1 MKRDPSSERDDIQ
14 EGLAERDA
22 EQRDADREVAKDI
35 ARAFG
40 ADLDGGRDD
49 EERRNWGDWLDARN
63 GWLDDDFDFHVMCEA
78 EQRSADF
85 DRYYYEVYRP
95 VFERDDHDQ

>member
-49 EERRNWGDWLDARN
+49 EERRNWGDWLDARD
-63 GWLDDDFDFHVMCEA
+63 GWID
-78 EQRSADF
+78 ADF
-85 DRYYYEVYRP
+85 AEETPLRARRP
-95 VFERDDHDQ
+95 RPITCPTGT